1 MIKHNIILASASP
14 RRKEL
19 LKMLL
24 DNFGIKF
31 KVKPSRITETLPERH
46 SQPEKIAIGYAE
58 SKALEAGKKYPAI
71 IIGADTIVVLG
82 NRILGKPA
90 TCDEAVKM
98 LRLLSGKKHKVYT
111 GITILNSGNKKKYST
126 YEKTFVT
133 FRKINSKEISHYVKS
148 GSPMDKAGA
157 YGIQDDLGATFVSR
171 IEGDYFNVVGL
182 PVVKTFLG
190 LKKFIDFGV

>member
-1 MIKHNIILASASP
+1 MSKYNIILASASP

-24 DNFGIKF
+24 GNFGLTFKIKPADI
-31 KVKPSRITETLPERH
+31 VETLPIR
-46 SQPEKIAIGYAE
+46 SSKPENIAVGFSE
-58 SKALEAGKKYPAI
+58 FKARETGKRNAGI

-82 NRILGKPA
+82 NKILGKPVS
-90 TCDEAVKM
+90 EADAKKM
-98 LRLLSGKKHKVYT
+98 LRMLSGRKHKVYT
-111 GITILNSGNKKKYST
+111 GISIFDSMKNKIYISF
-126 YEKTFVT
+126 EKTYVT
-133 FRKINSKEISHYVKS
+133 FRRINSKEIEHYINT

-157 YGIQDDLGATFVSR
+157 YGIQDDLGSTFVSR

-182 PVVKTFLG
+182 PVVKTYLG